1 MFKNMG
7 FDFIIGCFG
16 FHLCYIRDRSGSASL
31 QQVYQSLDK
40 RQTVSMP
47 EVQQNISTGWTFR
60 TPYPA

>member
-16 FHLCYIRDRSGSASL
+16 FRLCYIRDRSGSASL

-40 RQTVSMP
+40 RQTVSTW
-47 EVQQNISTGWTFR
+47 EVKGNMSTG
-60 TPYPA
+60 